1 MDFKEFKSEMER
13 KNAHTLRTRLRKYEK
28 ADVDPIEAVA
38 ANLRATNNPDK
49 ERLLA
54 LLLQNEAAYN
64 AAVREVYR
72 RPTSTRKRSAR
83 SRLSPRTR
91 AHEVLKKAMRARKN
105 RTARKPWK
113 QGSTTILSIN
123 VQPARPNAPR
133 ARRGSLLGILP
144 PPPNTSSTRFT
155 GPVYVYNGTNNPL
168 LTEKEFIEL
177 TAGLT
182 EEQ

>member
-1 MDFKEFKSEMER
+1 MER
-13 KNAHTLRTRLRKYEK
+13 KNVANLRTRLRRYEK
-28 ADVDPIEAVA
+28 AGVDPIEAVA
-38 ANLRATNNPDK
+38 ANLRATNKSDNK
-49 ERLLA
+49 RLLA
-54 LLLQNEAAYN
+54 LLLDNEAAYN

-72 RPTSTRKRSAR
+72 SPTSTRKRSAR

-91 AHEVLKKAMRARKN
+91 AHGVLKKAMRAFSRKSG
-105 RTARKPWK
+105 TARKSTPGK

-133 ARRGSLLGILP
+133 ARRGSLLSVLP
-144 PPPNTSSTRFT
+144 PPPNTNSTRFA
-155 GPVYVYNGTNNPL
+155 GPVYVYNGTTNPP

-182 EEQ
+182 EEH